1 MRMSSDSAV
10 SQYWPSRVVL
20 PEWKLMSTSAKPWR
34 SFRITHVLGCLADPE
49 KNRVIAEFAG
59 DVSAVFPYLNAV
71 VPNLMYNPGANTV
84 TLKRGVRI
92 LTFYP
97 RVAVMAK
104 VDGAE
109 DALTQL
115 KWFCDLCDETWE
127 RRDQISPCQERRQL
141 LGPLDVYL
149 LLPGLN
155 CRRCGEATC
164 MALAFGLLLGE
175 RRTADCPGL
184 EEPAYQE
191 RARRLAEL
199 LGETIAVSA
208 GEGSGL

>member
-1 MRMSSDSAV
+1 M
-10 SQYWPSRVVL
+10 
-20 PEWKLMSTSAKPWR
+20 
-34 SFRITHVLGCLADPE
+34 LGCLADPN
-49 KNRVIAEFAG
+49 KNRAIAEFAG

-84 TLKRGVRI
+84 TVKRGVRV

-109 DALTQL
+109 DALAQL
-115 KWFCDLCDETWE
+115 EWFRHLCDETWQ
-127 RRDQISPCQERRQL
+127 RREQIAPCHERRQL

-155 CRRCGEATC
+155 CKRCGEATC
-164 MALAFGLLLGE
+164 MAFGFGLLLGE
-175 RRTADCPGL
+175 RRTTECPRL
-184 EEPAYQE
+184 EEPAHQQG
-191 RARRLAEL
+191 ARRLAEL